1 MSNVVALPV
10 KPRKAAVPTG
20 NSWFCTRCDSDTFRV
35 FATGNIHC
43 SNCGAQMRNLF
54 AEKR

>member
-10 KPRKAAVPTG
+10 RKHKAPAPIG
-20 NSWFCTRCDSDTFRV
+20 NQWFCTRCDSETFRV
-35 FATGNIHC
+35 FSTGNIHC
-43 SNCGAQMRNLF
+43 ANCGARMRNLF